1 LSLFCLAGFLLNTV
15 EFIIRFFGKSV
26 CEKESCK
33 IVMSYVKYGDIILV
47 LGGIIVFLILFLASL
62 PIETNQNFSKIFP
75 LVFDSL
81 LAISI
86 TAEGFLV
93 GFQVFR
99 VKTYCSFCFTVF
111 MIFLSVLLLRILQKR
126 LLPFIGLIN
135 FGMIFSLMFL
145 ISSPL
150 QPNKC
155 LPESSYTLIY
165 SKNCPHCKR
174 VMKFLD
180 SKSVK
185 YTAIPAE
192 KNKEF
197 LNMFQINNVPIL
209 IIRSQNEVKI
219 VTGEEK
225 IKSLFDFNFNNQK
238 NNLPFLPNQ
247 SDSCKIGAPCK

>member
-1 LSLFCLAGFLLNTV
+1 
-15 EFIIRFFGKSV
+15 
-26 CEKESCK
+26 
-33 IVMSYVKYGDIILV
+33 
-47 LGGIIVFLILFLASL
+47 
-62 PIETNQNFSKIFP
+62 
-75 LVFDSL
+75 
-81 LAISI
+81 
-86 TAEGFLV
+86 
-93 GFQVFR
+93 
-99 VKTYCSFCFTVF
+99 
-111 MIFLSVLLLRILQKR
+111 
-126 LLPFIGLIN
+126 
-135 FGMIFSLMFL
+135 
-145 ISSPL
+145 
-150 QPNKC
+150 
-155 LPESSYTLIY
+155 
-165 SKNCPHCKR
+165 
-174 VMKFLD
+174 MKFLD